1 MGIEIAI
8 AVGAVL
14 LLVATFWL
22 LTRQPHPS
30 EPMEA
35 IGGEEDEG
43 PTGEP
48 YPPGSRP
55 AGPGAESQ
63 GSEEADPDRL

>member
-1 MGIEIAI
+1 MGVEIAI
-8 AVGAVL
+8 AAGAVV
-14 LLVATFWL
+14 LLVGVFWL

-30 EPMEA
+30 DPMDSIA
-35 IGGEEDEG
+35 GEEGEG

-63 GSEEADPDRL
+63 EPEADPGRS